1 MGESSG
7 PIATEA
13 EIIYMMNDV
22 AVFAARN
29 RMTIADV
36 GDVILNSE
44 RPRPIQDEMDVIA
57 RRLLV
62 LPSLGWM
69 LIRPLPE
76 FTERAVMYV
85 IRLLGVT
92 RAPAA

>member
-1 MGESSG
+1 MSESSG